1 MTAATVRYM
10 PRYCWLNMDRLE
22 LTWEALMPRN
32 ARDQAG
38 GDRHRGHRGVLLHR
52 YGGSSYRAGQL
63 TCK

>member
-1 MTAATVRYM
+1 
-10 PRYCWLNMDRLE
+10 MDRLE